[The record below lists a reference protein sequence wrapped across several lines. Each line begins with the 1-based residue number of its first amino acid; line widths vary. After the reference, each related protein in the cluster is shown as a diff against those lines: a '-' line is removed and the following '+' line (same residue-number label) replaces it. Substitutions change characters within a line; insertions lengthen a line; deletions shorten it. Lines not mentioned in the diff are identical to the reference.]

1 LPLIGNYSLIL
12 AWLIPISEMLIS
24 VLFFIPKSRT
34 ISFYLSFFIMLLF
47 TAYISYMLIYVSDL
61 PCNCGGIT
69 KYMSWGQQLVF
80 NIGLVL
86 LALWGILTSK
96 NIQKEQSQGQ
106 RES

>member
-1 LPLIGNYSLIL
+1 
-12 AWLIPISEMLIS
+12 
-24 VLFFIPKSRT
+24 
-34 ISFYLSFFIMLLF
+34 
-47 TAYISYMLIYVSDL
+47 MLIYVPDL
-61 PCNCGGIT
+61 LCNCGGIT

-86 LALWGILTSK
+86 LALWSILTSK